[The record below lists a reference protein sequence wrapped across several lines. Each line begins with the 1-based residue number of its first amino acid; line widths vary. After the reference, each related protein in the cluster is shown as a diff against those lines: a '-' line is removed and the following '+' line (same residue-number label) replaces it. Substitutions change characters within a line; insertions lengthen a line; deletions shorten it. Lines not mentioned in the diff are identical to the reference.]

1 MTSPVAGNDKHTS
14 RTAWLMFLGCLALLT
29 GRILRR
35 CSFCAHPSVLA
46 YAFPPIG
53 HSLENSASQPE
64 QKPQRFLGWR
74 MVLVAFSVDF
84 VAVGFFFYSYGVF
97 FNAIAKEFG
106 GSHLGASLGL
116 TVTHAVGAVAAPMV
130 GRALDRFPL
139 RRVIAVGAVS
149 MSIGFCCCPR

>member
-1 MTSPVAGNDKHTS
+1 
-14 RTAWLMFLGCLALLT
+14 
-29 GRILRR
+29 
-35 CSFCAHPSVLA
+35 
-46 YAFPPIG
+46 
-53 HSLENSASQPE
+53 
-64 QKPQRFLGWR
+64 

-116 TVTHAVGAVAAPMV
+116 TVTHAGAVAAPMV

-139 RRVIAVGAVS
+139 RRVIAVGVCINVHRLRLLSRRKFAVG
-149 MSIGFCCCPR
+149 ILFGPGRIYWLWCQQYG